1 MDLGIRGRKALV
13 NGGSAGLGKGAA
25 KALAAEGVELYISA
39 RGADRLEA
47 TAEEIRL
54 ATGAKVVT
62 IAADHSSEA
71 GRETILAACPEPDIL
86 VGTCSPAPF
95 TPDFRE
101 VTVEQW
107 QEHLATGLISP
118 IEFIRATV
126 DGMCERGFGRIVN
139 ISTGASKFPNEI
151 RTLSGPPRAALSNYT
166 VGVAK
171 AVAKHNVT
179 INNLLPGM
187 HHTAAAE
194 ERFGQM
200 AKEQGTSYDQ
210 VVDDWIREWR
220 IPAEKFGDIDD
231 FGSICALLC
240 SAQASYIVGQSLVV
254 DGGAT
259 TSTF

>member
-107 QEHLATGLISP
+107 QEHGDQHDHESCQQRDPQVELLRVAGHAAPSP
-118 IEFIRATV
+118 R
-126 DGMCERGFGRIVN
+126 
-139 ISTGASKFPNEI
+139 SFP
-151 RTLSGPPRAALSNYT
+151 RLPR
-166 VGVAK
+166 
-171 AVAKHNVT
+171 NVPIT
-179 INNLLPGM
+179 Q
-187 HHTAAAE
+187 TAN
-194 ERFGQM
+194 
-200 AKEQGTSYDQ
+200 
-210 VVDDWIREWR
+210 
-220 IPAEKFGDIDD
+220 PAMTRKN
-231 FGSICALLC
+231 A
-240 SAQASYIVGQSLVV
+240 
-254 DGGAT
+254 
-259 TSTF
+259 